1 MGSLPGIPEV
11 AWQRRLDNVLED
23 PGGPGGA
30 TLDTVL
36 GALAINRRLNRYLRQ
51 ERHKG
56 RETYLNPASPLDPG
70 PVMGVPLGGIGGGS
84 VGRGWRGDFVRWGLQ
99 AGIVEYRPV
108 RADQF
113 SLYVRRPGQRGRSLV
128 LNPDRPEGG
137 ALHGWGWNLSGKAST
152 YHALFPRAWTV
163 YREPDPQLKLTCRQ
177 VSPVI
182 PHEYRASSTPAG
194 VFAWTVENSGAEPVT
209 VGVMFTF
216 QNGTGGDDDR
226 IGGHLNRLFRA
237 PAEGG
242 EVIGVALHHT
252 HRQPRWPEEGQEPD
266 EDSFYEDPLTFAI
279 AAQAAPGVEVTYR
292 TRFVSSSSGMD
303 VWGDFREDGALE
315 NVEDERPSGPGLAV
329 GAALC
334 ATVEVPPGETR
345 EFAFALAWDM
355 PLARFGSGAGYYRR
369 CTRFFGRDGDQA
381 PAIACRALADYPSW
395 EQQIEAWQKP
405 ILDDPDLPD
414 WYKAALFNELY
425 YLVEGGTIWTDG
437 KEGEEPPPEGE
448 VGHFACLESHEDRLY
463 NSYDAHFYASYALA
477 MLWPEL
483 ERSLQRDFAR
493 ALFESDEE
501 TRKLIGSGKSAARK
515 LPGAI
520 PHDLGTPVEAPWEK
534 VNAYN
539 FLDASLRKDLNSMF
553 VLQVY
558 RDVLAADDQGF
569 LAEMQEVVGAAMDYL
584 LDFDLDEDGLIEN
597 EGLPDHTFD
606 MWLVDG
612 PSAYSGGLW
621 LAALSASAAM
631 ADLVGASEEA
641 ARYRELLDRGRQSY
655 EELLWTGEYYAYDS
669 SSNRQSNTILAAQ
682 AAGMWYAGACGL
694 PSIVPDEH
702 LGSALAKIFEF
713 NVKQF
718 EEGQMG
724 AVNGMR
730 PDGRVDT
737 SSIQSQE
744 VWPGI
749 TYALAAAMLQA
760 GLREEAFAAAEGV
773 CRMTYDELGYWFQT
787 PEAWTID
794 GDHRMLASMR
804 PLAIWAMQWAWERG
818 RNGEGR

>member
-1 MGSLPGIPEV
+1 MGSLPRIPKV
-11 AWQRRLDNVLED
+11 AWQRRLDDVLEN
-23 PGGPGGA
+23 PGKPGTA

-36 GALAINRRLNRYLRQ
+36 GALSINRRLNRYLRQ
-51 ERHKG
+51 EQRRGH
-56 RETYLNPASPLDPG
+56 ETYLNPASPLNPG
-70 PVMGVPLGGIGGGS
+70 PIMGVPIGGIGGGS
-84 VGRGWRGDFVRWGLQ
+84 IGRGWRGDFARWGLR
-99 AGIVEYRPV
+99 AGIVEYNPV
-108 RADQF
+108 RTNQF
-113 SLYVRRPGQRGRSLV
+113 SLHVRRAGARGRSVV
-128 LNPDRPEGG
+128 LNPDQPEGG

-163 YREPDPQLKLTCRQ
+163 YEEPDPQLTLTCRQ

-182 PHEYRASSTPAG
+182 PHDYEASSTPAG
-194 VFAWTVENSGAEPVT
+194 VFAWTAENTGSEPVT
-209 VGVMFTF
+209 VGVMLTF
-216 QNGTGGDDDR
+216 QNGTGGEGDR
-226 IGGHLNRLFRA
+226 EGGHVNRLFR
-237 PAEGG
+237 EGDMVG
-242 EVIGVALHHT
+242 ITLHHT
-252 HRQPRWPEEGQEPD
+252 HRQPKWPDEGEEPD
-266 EDSFYEDPLTFAI
+266 EEAFYEDPLTFAI
-279 AAQAAPGVEVTYR
+279 AAQAAPGVEITYR

-303 VWGDFREDGALE
+303 VWGDFREDGTLE
-315 NVEDERPSGPGLAV
+315 NVEDDRPSGPRLAI

-334 ATVEVPPGETR
+334 ATVEVPAGETR

-355 PLARFGSGAGYYRR
+355 PVARFGAGAGYYRHY
-369 CTRFFGRDGDQA
+369 TRFFGRDGEQA
-381 PAIACRALADYPSW
+381 AAIACRALADYPTW
-395 EQQIEAWQKP
+395 EAQIEAWQGP

-437 KEGEEPPPEGE
+437 KVGEDPPPEGE
-448 VGHFACLESHEDRLY
+448 IGQFAYLESHENRLY

-483 ERSLQRDFAR
+483 ELSLQRDFAR
-493 ALFESDEE
+493 ALSEADEE
-501 TRKLIGSGKSAARK
+501 SRKLIGTGKNAERK
-515 LPGAI
+515 IPGAI

-534 VNAYN
+534 VNASN
-539 FLDASLRKDLNSMF
+539 FLDANLRKDLNSMF

-558 RDVLAADDQGF
+558 RDYLATGDQGF
-569 LAEMQEVVGAAMDYL
+569 LSEMQDAVRAAMDYL

-606 MWLVDG
+606 MWLVSG

-621 LAALSASAAM
+621 LAALSAAAEM
-631 ADLVGASEEA
+631 AERSGAAEDVSK
-641 ARYRELLDRGRQSY
+641 YRDLLDRGRQSY
-655 EELLWTGEYYAYDS
+655 EELLWTGEYYAYDA

-682 AAGMWYAGACGL
+682 AAGPWYAGACGL
-694 PSIVPDEH
+694 PLIVPEEN
-702 LGSALAKIFEF
+702 LQSALKKILEF
-713 NVKQF
+713 NVRQF

-737 SSIQSQE
+737 TSIQSLE

-760 GLREEAFAAAEGV
+760 GMREEAFSTAQSIQN
-773 CRMTYDELGYWFQT
+773 MTYHELGYWFQT

-794 GDHRMLASMR
+794 GSHRMLSAMR
-804 PLAIWAMQWAWERG
+804 PLAIWAMQWAWERAED
-818 RNGEGR
+818 R